1 MLKTAVEKQIL
12 HHKDIVHAV
21 IVIQKFVRMHQQ
33 YIRYKKEKEQ
43 RKIELGLDKLNLDNE
58 EEEEEEQGEEGIKA
72 IRLETFYGHSIDL
85 QVPDFTDNADLYDHI
100 KDRFYELEGLI
111 PQWQVVKPD
120 DKDKNKFYLEL
131 SYNAPKGLP
140 KDVADQQ
147 RKLIRSLF
155 DMKSHLTHLRKVDFL
170 HKLSPQDQKNLLSF
184 VEDYSKR
191 KESSGYYDYYE
202 EESYSEFAKK
212 HKYDEKLVPLA
223 EEYVRID

>member
-1 MLKTAVEKQIL
+1 MLKSVVGKQIV
-12 HHKDIVHAV
+12 HHKDIVSAV

-43 RKIELGLDKLNLDNE
+43 RQLEMANLKLNDNE
-58 EEEEEEQGEEGIKA
+58 LEEEVDSDFKA
-72 IRLETFYGHSIDL
+72 IKLDTFYGHSIDL
-85 QVPDFTDNADLYDHI
+85 QVPDFTESSDLYEHI

-131 SYNAPKGLP
+131 SYNAPKNLP
-140 KDVADQQ
+140 KDVSEQQ

-170 HKLSPQDQKNLLSF
+170 HKLSPIKQKSLLAF
-184 VEDYSKR
+184 VEDYNKR

-202 EESYSEFAKK
+202 EETFLDFAKK
-212 HKYDEKLVPLA
+212 HGYDVTLVPLA

>member
-1 MLKTAVEKQIL
+1 MLKSVVENKFL
-12 HHKDIVHAV
+12 HHKDIVRAV
-21 IVIQKFVRMHQQ
+21 IVVQKFVRMHQQ
-33 YIRYKKEKEQ
+33 YIRFKKEMEQ
-43 RKIELGLDKLNLDNE
+43 RRAEMENPKLNPEDDDE
-58 EEEEEEQGEEGIKA
+58 VDIKA

-85 QVPDFTDNADLYDHI
+85 QVPNFAESSDLYDFI

-120 DKDKNKFYLEL
+120 EKDKNKFYLEL
-131 SYNAPKGLP
+131 SYNAPKNLP
-140 KDVADQQ
+140 KDVQEQQ

-170 HKLSPQDQKNLLSF
+170 HKLSAIKQKNLLSF
-184 VEDYSKR
+184 VEDYNKR

-202 EESYSEFAKK
+202 EETFLDFAKK
-212 HKYDEKLVPLA
+212 HGYDETLVPLA

>member
-1 MLKTAVEKQIL
+1 MLKSVVETKIL
-12 HHKDIVHAV
+12 HHKDIVRAV
-21 IVIQKFVRMHQQ
+21 IVVQKFVRMHQQ
-33 YIRYKKEKEQ
+33 YIRFKKEMDQ
-43 RKIELGLDKLNLDNE
+43 RRAEMEPKLNGDNPE
-58 EEEEEEQGEEGIKA
+58 DDDEVDIKA

-85 QVPDFTDNADLYDHI
+85 QVPNFAESSDLYDFI

-120 DKDKNKFYLEL
+120 EKDKNKFYLEL
-131 SYNAPKGLP
+131 SYNAPKNLP
-140 KDVADQQ
+140 KDVQEQQ

-170 HKLSPQDQKNLLSF
+170 HKLSAIKQKNLLSF
-184 VEDYSKR
+184 VEDYNKR

-202 EESYSEFAKK
+202 EETFLDFAKK
-212 HKYDEKLVPLA
+212 HGYDETLVPLA

>member
-1 MLKTAVEKQIL
+1 MLKSVVENKFL
-12 HHKDIVHAV
+12 HHKDIVRAV
-21 IVIQKFVRMHQQ
+21 IVVQKFVRMHQQ
-33 YIRYKKEKEQ
+33 YIRFKKEMEQ
-43 RKIELGLDKLNLDNE
+43 RRAEMENPKLNPEDDDE
-58 EEEEEEQGEEGIKA
+58 VDIKA

-85 QVPDFTDNADLYDHI
+85 QVPNFAESSDLYDFI

-120 DKDKNKFYLEL
+120 EKDKNKFYLGL
-131 SYNAPKGLP
+131 SYNAPKNLP
-140 KDVADQQ
+140 KDVQEQQ

-170 HKLSPQDQKNLLSF
+170 HKLSAIKQKNLLSF
-184 VEDYSKR
+184 VEDYNKR

-202 EESYSEFAKK
+202 EETFLDFAKK
-212 HKYDEKLVPLA
+212 HGYDETLVPLA

>member
-1 MLKTAVEKQIL
+1 MKQIDN
-12 HHKDIVHAV
+12 HKDIESAV
-21 IVIQKFVRMHQQ
+21 IVVQKFVRMHQQ
-33 YIRYKKEKEQ
+33 YIRYKKEKQQ
-43 RKIELGLDKLNLDNE
+43 RQLEVENLKLNDNE
-58 EEEEEEQGEEGIKA
+58 EEEGDVDFKA
-72 IRLETFYGHSIDL
+72 IKLETFYGHSIDL
-85 QVPDFTDNADLYDHI
+85 QVPDFTESSDLYDFI

-131 SYNAPKGLP
+131 SYNAPKNLP
-140 KDVADQQ
+140 KDVSDQQ

-170 HKLSPQDQKNLLSF
+170 HKLSAIKQKNLLAF
-184 VEDYSKR
+184 VEDYNKR

-202 EESYSEFAKK
+202 EETFSEFAKK
-212 HKYDEKLVPLA
+212 HGYDETLVPLA